1 MDPLDRQSNHAVPE
15 DRLLDEAL
23 SQLKRP
29 EFGYGAM
36 VAFASVIVLLS
47 GICVG
52 FAFTHEASQPV
63 LALALAGFIVSVG
76 VTSGEHV
83 WRRRTRRRMQ
93 ALETAVAALQLAR
106 SEAEASSR
114 AKSRFLATASHE
126 IRTPMNGIIGMI
138 GLLAETE
145 LTPEQRNYAKIAD
158 ASARALLSI
167 VDELLD
173 SSKSERASEE
183 IAERPVDLTALAE
196 SVTELLAP
204 RAHAKG
210 IEISGFV
217 SNRLPDCILGDEQR
231 LRQVLLNLCGNAIK
245 FTSSGGVA
253 LAIRTEGD
261 SAYRID
267 VGDTGI
273 GMTPEE
279 TGRIFNE
286 FVQANAET
294 KRIFGGT
301 GLGLAISRKLVEAMG
316 GSINADSVAGKGS
329 TFTVRLPLKL
339 PQGIPVTPRN
349 AVQPLADRRILVIA
363 GRGPTAEHLME
374 TLAELGAETQFTK
387 HPVELRS
394 ALGSSAGEGID
405 IICDAQFAEDLRDWA
420 ETSKYI
426 PSRSRVF
433 VLMRAEERR
442 QLHDLLGPPFAGYLL
457 KPFRRQTLARRLAA
471 QDDNA
476 IAAAIENLRRIVKD
490 SRPKA
495 GPEVLLA
502 EDNPVN
508 ALLARTMLEKVG
520 CSVQHAGNG
529 HAVIRLLADG
539 YKPDLIIMDVEMPEL
554 NGLETA
560 RRIRAME
567 AGAGIPP
574 IPILALTANAGVE
587 DIADCRAAGM
597 DGHLSKPFDRQD
609 LDESIATL
617 LTRHR
622 AA

>member
-1 MDPLDRQSNHAVPE
+1 MDPLDKQSTHTVHE

-23 SQLKRP
+23 AELKRP
-29 EFGYGAM
+29 EFGYGAV
-36 VAFASVIVLLS
+36 VAFASFVVFLS
-47 GICVG
+47 GICIG

-63 LALALAGFIVSVG
+63 LALALAGFILSVG
-76 VTSGEHV
+76 VTCGEYV

-114 AKSRFLATASHE
+114 AKSRFLTTASHE

-138 GLLAETE
+138 GLLSETE

-167 VDELLD
+167 VDEFLD
-173 SSKSERASEE
+173 SSKSERTSAG
-183 IAERPVDLTALAE
+183 IAERPIDLSALAE

-217 SNRLPDCILGDEQR
+217 SNRLPECILGDEQR

-253 LAIRTEGD
+253 LTIRAEGN
-261 SAYRID
+261 SAFRID
-267 VGDTGI
+267 VSDTGI

-279 TGRIFNE
+279 KGRIFNE

-294 KRIFGGT
+294 KRMFGGT

-316 GSINADSVAGKGS
+316 GSISADSVAGKGS
-329 TFTVRLPLKL
+329 TFTVSLPVRL
-339 PQGIPVTPRN
+339 PQGIPATSPN
-349 AVQPLADRRILVIA
+349 AVRPLTDRRILVIA
-363 GRGPTAEHLME
+363 GCGPTADHLTE
-374 TLAELGAETQFTK
+374 TLAELGADTRFIDNRAEIKSTL
-387 HPVELRS
+387 E
-394 ALGSSAGEGID
+394 SSAGENID
-405 IICDAQFAEDLRDWA
+405 IICDAQFAQELRDWA
-420 ETSKYI
+420 EATIYT
-426 PSRSRVF
+426 PSRSRIF

-442 QLHDLLGPPFAGYLL
+442 QLHDLLRPPFAGYLL

-471 QDDNA
+471 EDHNA
-476 IAAAIENLRRIVKD
+476 IAAAIETLRRIVKD
-490 SRPKA
+490 SRPKT
-495 GPEVLLA
+495 GIEVLLA

-508 ALLARTMLEKVG
+508 ALLARTMLEKAG
-520 CSVQHAGNG
+520 CSVAHAGNG

-554 NGLETA
+554 NGLEAA

-567 AGAGIPP
+567 AEAGTTP
-574 IPILALTANAGVE
+574 IPILALTANAGIE
-587 DIADCRAAGM
+587 DIAECRAAGM